1 MTKSLSGTNDDQ
13 KFCSECGF
21 QQTEPIMI
29 HGTLQCTCGQEF
41 YFETT
46 KDYIAC
52 IKCKKIHDVKSFP
65 IKGVEASGTDV

>member
-1 MTKSLSGTNDDQ
+1 MTKSLSCTN
-13 KFCSECGF
+13 
-21 QQTEPIMI
+21 TEPIMK

-46 KDYIAC
+46 KDCIAC
-52 IKCKKIHDVKSFP
+52 IKCKKIHDVKGFP